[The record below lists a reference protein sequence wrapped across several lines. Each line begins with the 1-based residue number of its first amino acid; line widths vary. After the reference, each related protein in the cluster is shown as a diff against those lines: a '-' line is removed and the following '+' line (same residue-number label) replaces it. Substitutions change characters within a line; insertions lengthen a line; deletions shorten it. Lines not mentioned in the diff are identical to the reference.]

1 MITNQAYIKFRKRA
15 FELIESKTSFRG
27 WPLFIDSLVV
37 GVILINIT
45 TLILASIES
54 IYLQHRLLFA
64 AIELLSVIFFTVEFI
79 VRLWVSKD
87 APEYQSLKYPR
98 LKYAGSFY
106 AVIDLLAVLPFYLAA
121 FGMNL
126 KFLLLLRLFRL
137 LKIFRYFRALQIIG
151 RVFQSKAHELYITVF
166 FTLTVS
172 LFISFVMYYVEGKH
186 QPESF
191 GSIPEA
197 MWWTV
202 ITLTTVGY
210 GDVVPVTLLG
220 KFMGG
225 IIALLGIGIFALP
238 AGILASGFSNELQRL
253 NDEETS
259 TKEFNCPH
267 CGKALHNIDQ

>member
-15 FELIESKTSFRG
+15 FQLIEPKTSLRG

-37 GVILINIT
+37 GVILINIA
-45 TLILASIES
+45 TLVLASIES
-54 IYLQHRLLFA
+54 INLQHRLLFA
-64 AIELLSVIFFTVEFI
+64 VIELFSVIFFTIEFL
-79 VRLWVSKD
+79 VRIWVAKD
-87 APEYQSLKYPR
+87 APKYQSSKYPR

-106 AVIDLLAVLPFYLAA
+106 AMIDFFAVLPFYLAA

-137 LKIFRYFRALQIIG
+137 FKIFRYFRALQIIG
-151 RVFQSKAHELYITVF
+151 RVFQAKAHELYITIF

-186 QPESF
+186 QPEAF

-210 GDVVPVTLLG
+210 GDVVPVTVLG

-238 AGILASGFSNELQRL
+238 AGILASGFSNELQQIQ
-253 NDEETS
+253 
-259 TKEFNCPH
+259 KEKSHKQIHCPH
-267 CGKALHNIDQ
+267 CQEPLHNLDQ